1 MHEMQELQTANKELQ
16 RKMNEFMADVSGFLI
31 ITKLT
36 LIAVT
41 LLIASFF
48 CGNDDST
55 ISVLVFIYFI
65 SVIKNIFAMPFVVCK
80 ISLKT
85 TAYTC
90 ILLQCGFK
98 KCCMLISLLYHCWA
112 YCLEFLNNM
121 ISCGRD

>member
-98 KCCMLISLLYHCWA
+98 I
-112 YCLEFLNNM
+112 
-121 ISCGRD
+121 